1 MRFEEE
7 RRVSGGSTRVVYA
20 ALAGNAAI
28 AIAKFVAY
36 VLSGSSAILTEA
48 IHSLVD
54 TADQILLL
62 IGERRARKR
71 RDPTHPLGYGMEMYF
86 WSFVVAM
93 MVFGAGGLASI
104 HEGVARLQEPVGMA
118 SVSVS
123 LTVLAVAGVFEGL
136 SFLVGFKA
144 YRRAIGR
151 RQVRL
156 WRFIT
161 ASKDPSL
168 FATILE
174 DGAALAGIGL
184 AAAGVMGS
192 AFLDLEWADGVA
204 SIAIGMLLTGV
215 AIVLANE
222 TRSLIAGESVA
233 PLIRDEL
240 MRALTEAGHAAGVA
254 ELSTLHL
261 GPRVVLVAITLRF
274 DEGARASELKDDIR
288 AITRTLK
295 AADKR
300 IAYVFVRPAET

>member
-1 MRFEEE
+1 MKYQ
-7 RRVSGGSTRVVYA
+7 RVVAKGSTRVVYV

-28 AIAKFVAY
+28 AVAKFFAY
-36 VLSGSSAILTEA
+36 ALSGSSAILTEA

-54 TADQILLL
+54 TADQTLLL
-62 IGERRARKR
+62 VGEHRARR
-71 RDPTHPLGYGMEMYF
+71 SRDPSHPLGYGMEMYF

-104 HEGVARLQEPVGMA
+104 YEGVARLRHPAEMA
-118 SVSVS
+118 SVSIN
-123 LTVLAVAGVFEGL
+123 LTVLAIAAVFEGL
-136 SFLVGFKA
+136 SFLVGFKE

-151 RQVRL
+151 HQVRL

-168 FATILE
+168 FATLLE
-174 DGAALAGIGL
+174 DGAALVGIAL
-184 AAAGVMGS
+184 AAAGVVGS
-192 AFLDLEWADGVA
+192 TMFKIRWADGVA
-204 SIAIGMLLTGV
+204 SISIGVLLASV

-233 PLIRDEL
+233 PPIREEL
-240 MRALTEAGHAAGVA
+240 RRALDTAGQAGSVA
-254 ELSTLHL
+254 DLATLHL

-274 DEGARASELKDDIR
+274 DDEVCVADWNVAIR

-295 AADKR
+295 AADDR
-300 IAYVFVRPAET
+300 IAYVYVRPAET